1 MAMETM
7 NTCED
12 ILDKV
17 TVHSHDADYLLGLDI
32 QGGKP
37 YGVKLFDLVSCETE
51 DWGSLDEALLWMD
64 RQMDRRRHPH
74 AGMECRSFDPEDT
87 DRRRAEGKV
96 RHQAW
101 LEGRPDPYLP
111 KRPEPADIPT
121 FPKGCAVFRI
131 RILYRQHGSWQG
143 EVVQMRRKT
152 PKKAHFRSALE
163 LLYLL
168 HSALPDG
175 VPSPEQKIGQ
185 EHKERP

>member
-1 MAMETM
+1 MEGG
-7 NTCED
+7 
-12 ILDKV
+12 
-17 TVHSHDADYLLGLDI
+17 A
-32 QGGKP
+32 GGKP

-64 RQMDRRRHPH
+64 RQMDRRSHPH
-74 AGMECRSFDPEDT
+74 AGTECRSFDPEDT
-87 DRRRAEGKV
+87 DRRRAEG
-96 RHQAW
+96 
-101 LEGRPDPYLP
+101 
-111 KRPEPADIPT
+111 
-121 FPKGCAVFRI
+121 AVFRI
-131 RILYRQHGSWQG
+131 RILYRQHSSWQG

-175 VPSPEQKIGQ
+175 VPSPEQKTGQ